1 MLRYLTAGE
10 SHGEALVAFLSGMP
24 AGLKIDQ
31 TFVNREL
38 WRRQQ
43 GYGRGGRMR
52 IERDTAHILS
62 GVRHGHTIGSPIA
75 MSLANNDWQ
84 NWTES
89 LPVAEGDPAKHKRVA
104 SPRPGHADLAG
115 ALKYNFPEAR
125 YVLERASARE
135 SAARVALCAIAK
147 LFLHKL
153 GIEVLSHVVTTGAIT
168 LPDQVPW
175 EKIRALHGREEV
187 LLNCADPEA
196 EQRMKEE
203 VDKVLKTGDSL
214 GGVFEVVAHQV
225 PPGLGTYVQWDE
237 RLDALLAAAVMSL
250 QAVKAVEIG
259 AGVAAAFAPGSAV
272 HDEIGYTA
280 SSGYTAFSRTRNNA
294 GGIEGGV
301 SNGQEIRVRGYLK
314 PISTLRR
321 PLQSVDFSTREP
333 VKAAYERSDV
343 CVVPAA
349 GVAAEAM
356 VALTLARSALEKFGG
371 DSMIETLRSR
381 HCLRRR
387 AAKAHRRHVRVDVC
401 RPRRRPRRPA
411 NRHRPPHRCHRRHL
425 QGRSRRQTRPYQSRN
440 YSYRGPPLPERRMP
454 QHPRFSRERIS
465 PQQSHGSR
473 PGRSWQSL

>member
-1 MLRYLTAGE
+1 MLRYFTAGE
-10 SHGEALVAFLSGMP
+10 SHGEALVAFLSGVP

-31 TFVNREL
+31 AFIDREL

-43 GYGRGGRMR
+43 GYGRGGRMK

-62 GVRHGHTIGSPIA
+62 GVHHGITIASPIA
-75 MSLANNDWQ
+75 VQLENRDWK
-84 NWTES
+84 NWQES
-89 LPVAEGDPAKHKRVA
+89 LPVGTGDPEKHKRVA

-135 SAARVALCAIAK
+135 SAARVAIGAIAK
-147 LFLHKL
+147 LFLREL
-153 GIEVLSHVVTTGAIT
+153 GIEVLSHVITTGSVT
-168 LPDQVPW
+168 LDTPVPW
-175 EKIRALHGREEV
+175 EKIRVLSEREEI
-187 LLNCADPEA
+187 LLSCADPDT

-237 RLDALLAAAVMSL
+237 RLDARLAAAVMSL

-259 AGVAAAFAPGSAV
+259 SGVAAAFAPGSAV
-272 HDEIGYTA
+272 HDEIGYAATD
-280 SSGYTAFSRTRNNA
+280 SFTGFSRNHNNA

-301 SNGQEIRVRGYLK
+301 SNGEEIRVRGYLK

-321 PLQSVDFSTREP
+321 PLQSVDFESREP

-356 VALTLARSALEKFGG
+356 VALTLAGCALEKFGG
-371 DSMIETLRSR
+371 DSMTETQR
-381 HCLRRR
+381 
-387 AAKAHRRHVRVDVC
+387 
-401 RPRRRPRRPA
+401 
-411 NRHRPPHRCHRRHL
+411 NF
-425 QGRSRRQTRPYQSRN
+425 QGYC
-440 YSYRGPPLPERRMP
+440 
-454 QHPRFSRERIS
+454 
-465 PQQSHGSR
+465 QQ
-473 PGRSWQSL
+473 LKTY